1 MALIDAY
8 TQNLTARQVS
18 HLLRRTAFGATPT
31 QIKSLTGKK
40 VDTIVQQLFALQPV
54 PPDPTDENQK
64 TSHELVW
71 GGGAATDGERNNFDG
86 SRRTRL
92 KYWWMGLMTNQAVSL
107 TEKMTL
113 FWQNHFVSTSTDVQD
128 IRFIYRQNQLLR
140 KFAFGN
146 FRDFVIEIT
155 KDPAMLVYLSGNS
168 NVVGK
173 PNENYA
179 RELMELFTIGVGNYN
194 EEDVKAAARVL
205 TGWRSINFRNIT
217 IATIGNEFRSTQ
229 HDTADKTFSDFY
241 QKNVIKGRVG
251 ATAGD
256 DELKDLITMI
266 LAQPESARFIVRK
279 FYRFFI
285 QADIS
290 AQVEKDFIEPLAAIF
305 RKDYEIKPVLTAL
318 FKSQH
323 FFDETL
329 YGSQIKSPLDL
340 IVGTFRSFN
349 YQVPDSVK
357 ERVKYDASTTYL
369 YVRTREQQMDIIDQ
383 PSVFGWRPYY
393 DTEFYAIWIN
403 STTLALRGGLT
414 DYIVRGATN
423 INLDINT
430 LGLPLLTSFPQIA
443 ATEPLAPYIMV
454 RELTD
459 TLMEFPLTEDQ
470 IKYIVE
476 QPLMAGAPYYE
487 WTEIWNAYIKAPND
501 VMKKNAAKTRLDRMM
516 TYILR
521 LAEYQMG

>member
-1 MALIDAY
+1 MALIDPY

-18 HLLRRTAFGATPT
+18 HLLRRTTFGATPA
-31 QIKSLTGKK
+31 QIKSFTGKK
-40 VDTIVQQLFALQPV
+40 VDVVVQQLLAAQPV
-54 PPDPTDENQK
+54 PPHPTDENQL
-64 TSHELVW
+64 TSHDLVW
-71 GGGAATDGERNNFDG
+71 GGPTLVDADRNNFDG
-86 SRRTRL
+86 ARRTRL

-128 IRFIYRQNQLLR
+128 VRFIYRQNQLLR

-179 RELMELFTIGVGNYN
+179 RELMELFTIGRGNYT

-205 TGWRSINFRNIT
+205 TGWRSLNFRSST
-217 IATIGNEFRSTQ
+217 VATIGFEFRSAQ
-229 HDTADKTFSDFY
+229 HDTADKTFSDSY
-241 QKNVIKGRVG
+241 QKKVIKGRAG
-251 ATAGD
+251 TTAGD
-256 DELKDLITMI
+256 DELKDLVAMI
-266 LAQPESARFIVRK
+266 LAQPEAARFIVRK

-305 RKDYEIKPVLTAL
+305 RKDYEIKPVLNAL
-318 FKSQH
+318 FKSEH

-329 YGSQIKSPLDL
+329 SGSQIKSPLDL

-357 ERVKYDASTTYL
+357 DRAKYDAATTYL
-369 YVRTREQQMDIIDQ
+369 YVRSREQQMDIIDQ
-383 PSVFGWRPYY
+383 PNVFGWRPFY

-403 STTLALRGGLT
+403 STTLALRGTLT
-414 DYIVRGATN
+414 DYVVRGAPSL
-423 INLDINT
+423 NLDINT
-430 LGLPLLTSFPQIA
+430 LSLPSLTSLPQ
-443 ATEPLAPYIMV
+443 TLTDKESVYVMV
-454 RELTD
+454 KELTD
-459 TLMEFPLTEDQ
+459 LWMAFPLTNDQ
-470 IKYIVE
+470 INYIVE

-487 WTEIWNAYIKAPND
+487 WMEIWNAYVKAPND
-501 VMKKNAAKTRLDRMM
+501 AMKKSAAKTRLDRMM

>member
-1 MALIDAY
+1 MALIDPY

-18 HLLRRTAFGATPT
+18 HLLRRTAFAATQV
-31 QIKSLTGKK
+31 QIKSFTDKK
-40 VDTIVQQLFALQPV
+40 VEVVVQQLFTQQTIPA
-54 PPDPTDENQK
+54 DPTDENQK
-64 TSHELVW
+64 TSHDLVW
-71 GGGAATDGERNNFDG
+71 GGPATTDADRNTFDG
-86 SRRTRL
+86 VRRARL
-92 KYWWMGLMTNQAVSL
+92 KYWWMGLMVNQPVSI
-107 TEKMTL
+107 TEKLTL
-113 FWQNHFVSTSTDVQD
+113 FWQNHFVSTSTDVSD

-140 KFAFGN
+140 KYALGN
-146 FRDFVIEIT
+146 FKDFVTEIT

-205 TGWRSINFRNIT
+205 TGWRSLNYRSSTVAT
-217 IATIGNEFRSTQ
+217 IASEFRSAQ

-241 QKNVIKGRVG
+241 QKKVVKGRAG

-256 DELKDLITMI
+256 DELKDLIAMI
-266 LAQPESARFIVRK
+266 LAQPETARFIVRK

-305 RKDYEIKPVLTAL
+305 RKDYEIKPLLITF

-340 IVGTFRSFN
+340 IVGTFRGFN
-349 YQVPDSVK
+349 YQLPDPVK
-357 ERVKYDASTTYL
+357 DRAKYDAATTYL
-369 YVRTREQQMDIIDQ
+369 YARSREQQMDIIDQ

-430 LGLPLLTSFPQIA
+430 LSLPSLTSLPQ
-443 ATEPLAPYIMV
+443 TMTDKESVYLMV

-459 TLMEFPLTEDQ
+459 ILMEFPLTEDQ

-487 WTEIWNAYIKAPND
+487 WMEIWNAYVKAPND
-501 VMKKNAAKTRLDRMM
+501 AMKKSAAKTRLDRMM

>member
-18 HLLRRTAFGATPT
+18 HLLRRTAFGATPA
-31 QIKSLTGKK
+31 QIKSFIGKK
-40 VDTIVQQLFALQPV
+40 VDVIVQQLFAPQPI

-71 GGGAATDGERNNFDG
+71 GGGAATDAERNNFDG
-86 SRRTRL
+86 VRRGRL
-92 KYWWMGLMTNQAVSL
+92 KLWWMGLMINQPVSIS
-107 TEKMTL
+107 EKMTL
-113 FWQNHFVSTSTDVQD
+113 FWQNHFVSTSTDVSD
-128 IRFIYRQNQLLR
+128 VRFLYRQNKLLR
-140 KFAFGN
+140 KYALGN
-146 FRDFVIEIT
+146 FKDFVIEIT

-179 RELMELFTIGVGNYN
+179 RELMELFTIGRGNYT
-194 EEDVKAAARVL
+194 EEDVKAAARIL
-205 TGWRSINFRNIT
+205 TGWRSLNYRSTTVAATNF
-217 IATIGNEFRSTQ
+217 EFRSAQ
-229 HDTADKTFSDFY
+229 HDTADKVFSDSF
-241 QKNVIKGRVG
+241 QKKVIKGRVG
-251 ATAGD
+251 TTAGD
-256 DELKDLITMI
+256 DELKDLVSMI
-266 LAQPESARFIVRK
+266 LAQPETARFMVRK

-290 AQVEKDFIEPLAAIF
+290 AQTEKEFIEPLAAIF
-305 RKDYEIKPVLTAL
+305 RKDYELKPVLTAF

-340 IVGTFRSFN
+340 IIGTLRNFN
-349 YQVPDSVK
+349 YQVPDPTK
-357 ERVKYDASTTYL
+357 ARPQYDAATNYF
-369 YVRTREQQMDIIDQ
+369 YNRTREQQMDIIDQ

-393 DTEFYAIWIN
+393 DTDFYEIWIN
-403 STTLALRGGLT
+403 STTLALRGSWT
-414 DYIVRGATN
+414 DYVVKGATATA
-423 INLDINT
+423 LDINT
-430 LGLPLLTSFPQIA
+430 LSLPLLTSDP
-443 ATEPLAPYIMV
+443 TDPYKMM

-459 TLMEFPLTEDQ
+459 SLLEFPLTEDQ
-470 IKYIVE
+470 IKYLVE

-487 WTEIWNAYIKAPND
+487 WTEIWNAYIKTPTDN
-501 VMKKNAAKTRLDRMM
+501 MKKSAAKTRLDRM
-516 TYILR
+516 TAYILR

>member
-31 QIKSLTGKK
+31 QIKFFTGKK
-40 VDTIVQQLFALQPV
+40 VDIIVQQLFALQPV

-279 FYRFFI
+279 FYRFFY
-285 QADIS
+285 S
-290 AQVEKDFIEPLAAIF
+290 SRYFCSSGKRF
-305 RKDYEIKPVLTAL
+305 
-318 FKSQH
+318 H
-323 FFDETL
+323 
-329 YGSQIKSPLDL
+329 
-340 IVGTFRSFN
+340 
-349 YQVPDSVK
+349 
-357 ERVKYDASTTYL
+357 
-369 YVRTREQQMDIIDQ
+369 
-383 PSVFGWRPYY
+383 
-393 DTEFYAIWIN
+393 
-403 STTLALRGGLT
+403 
-414 DYIVRGATN
+414 
-423 INLDINT
+423 
-430 LGLPLLTSFPQIA
+430 
-443 ATEPLAPYIMV
+443 
-454 RELTD
+454 
-459 TLMEFPLTEDQ
+459 
-470 IKYIVE
+470 
-476 QPLMAGAPYYE
+476 
-487 WTEIWNAYIKAPND
+487 
-501 VMKKNAAKTRLDRMM
+501 
-516 TYILR
+516 
-521 LAEYQMG
+521 

>member
-8 TQNLTARQVS
+8 SQNLTARQVS
-18 HLLRRTAFGATPT
+18 HLLRRTVFGATPA
-31 QIKSLTGKK
+31 QIKSFTGKK
-40 VDTIVQQLFALQPV
+40 VDVIVQQLLAAQPI
-54 PPDPTDENQK
+54 PPHPTDETQK
-64 TSHELVW
+64 TSHDLVW
-71 GGGAATDGERNNFDG
+71 GGGAATDAERNNFDG
-86 SRRTRL
+86 IRRARL
-92 KYWWMGLMTNQAVSL
+92 KYWWIGLMTNQAVSL

-113 FWQNHFVSTSTDVQD
+113 FWQNHFVSTSTDVSD
-128 IRFIYRQNQLLR
+128 VRFIYRQNQLLR

-146 FRDFVIEIT
+146 FKDFVIEIT
-155 KDPAMLVYLSGNS
+155 RDPAMLVYLSGNS
-168 NVVGK
+168 NVVTK

-194 EEDVKAAARVL
+194 EDDVKAAARVL
-205 TGWRSINFRNIT
+205 TGWRSLNYRS
-217 IATIGNEFRSTQ
+217 ATVVSVASEFRSSQ
-229 HDTADKTFSDFY
+229 HDTADKAFSDFY
-241 QKNVIKGRVG
+241 QKKVVKGRAG

-256 DELKDLITMI
+256 DELKDLVSMI
-266 LAQPESARFIVRK
+266 LEQPETARFMVRK

-290 AQVEKDFIEPLAAIF
+290 AQVEKEFIEPLAAIF
-305 RKDYEIKPVLTAL
+305 RKNYEIKPVLDAL

-329 YGSQIKSPLDL
+329 FGSQIKSPLDL
-340 IVGTFRSFN
+340 IIGSLRNFN
-349 YQVPDSVK
+349 YQVPDPVK
-357 ERVKYDASTTYL
+357 ERAKYDSATTYF
-369 YVRTREQQMDIIDQ
+369 YARTREQQMDILDQ

-393 DTEFYAIWIN
+393 DTEFYELWIN

-414 DYIVRGATN
+414 DYIVRGATAVA
-423 INLDINT
+423 LDINT
-430 LGLPLLTSFPQIA
+430 LSLPSLTSLPQTLTDQNSA
-443 ATEPLAPYIMV
+443 YIMV

-459 TLMEFPLTEDQ
+459 SLMEFPLTEDQ
-470 IKYIVE
+470 IKYIAE

-487 WTEIWNAYIKAPND
+487 WLDIWNAYIKAPND
-501 VMKKNAAKTRLDRMM
+501 VMKKSAAKTRLDRMI

>member
-18 HLLRRTAFGATPT
+18 HLLRRTNFGATSA
-31 QIKSLTGKK
+31 QIKSFTGKK
-40 VDTIVQQLFALQPV
+40 IDVVVQQLLAFQPV

-64 TSHELVW
+64 TSHDLVW
-71 GGGAATDGERNNFDG
+71 GGPTLVDADRNNFDG
-86 SRRTRL
+86 ARRAKL

-113 FWQNHFVSTSTDVQD
+113 FWQNHFVSTSTIVQD
-128 IRFIYRQNQLLR
+128 VRFLYRQNQLLR

-146 FRDFVIEIT
+146 FRNFVIEIT

-179 RELMELFTIGVGNYN
+179 RELMELFTIGRGNYT
-194 EEDVKAAARVL
+194 EDDVKAAARIL
-205 TGWRSINFRNIT
+205 TGWRSLNYRSTTVAT
-217 IATIGNEFRSTQ
+217 IASEFRSAQ
-229 HDTADKTFSDFY
+229 HDTADKTFSDSY
-241 QKNVIKGRVG
+241 QKKIIKGRAG
-251 ATAGD
+251 TTAGD
-256 DELKDLITMI
+256 DELKDLVTMI
-266 LAQPESARFIVRK
+266 LDQPETARFIVRK
-279 FYRFFI
+279 FYRFFV

-290 AQVEKDFIEPLAAIF
+290 AQIEKDFIEPLATIF

-340 IVGTFRSFN
+340 IVGTFRNFS
-349 YQVPDSVK
+349 YQVPDPVK
-357 ERVKYDASTTYL
+357 ERIKYDAATTYL
-369 YVRTREQQMDIIDQ
+369 YARSREQQMDIIDQ
-383 PSVFGWRPYY
+383 PNVFGWRPYY

-414 DYIVRGATN
+414 DYVVRGATN

-430 LGLPLLTSFPQIA
+430 LSLPSLTSLPQVL
-443 ATEPLAPYIMV
+443 TDKDSVYVMV
-454 RELTD
+454 KELTD
-459 TLMEFPLTEDQ
+459 LMMAFPLAEDQ

-487 WTEIWNAYIKAPND
+487 WMEIWNAYIKAPTD
-501 VMKKNAAKTRLDRMM
+501 AMKKSAAKTRLDRMM
-516 TYILR
+516 VYILR

>member
-18 HLLRRTAFGATPT
+18 HLLRRTTFGATPA
-31 QIKSLTGKK
+31 QIKSFTGKT
-40 VDTIVQQLFALQPV
+40 VDVIVQQLFATQPT

-64 TSHELVW
+64 TSHGLVW
-71 GGGAATDGERNNFDG
+71 GGGAATDAERNTFDG
-86 SRRTRL
+86 VRRARL
-92 KYWWMGLMTNQAVSL
+92 KYWWLGLMVNQPVSI
-107 TEKMTL
+107 TEKLSL
-113 FWQNHFVSTSTDVQD
+113 FWQNHFVSTSTDVSD
-128 IRFIYRQNQLLR
+128 VRFLYRQNQLLR
-140 KFAFGN
+140 KFVLGN
-146 FRDFVIEIT
+146 FKDFVIEIT

-205 TGWRSINFRNIT
+205 TGWRSLNYRSTTVAT
-217 IATIGNEFRSTQ
+217 IASEFRSTQ

-241 QKNVIKGRVG
+241 QKKVIKGRAG

-256 DELKDLITMI
+256 DELKDLVAMI
-266 LAQPESARFIVRK
+266 LSQPETARFMVRK

-305 RKDYEIKPVLTAL
+305 RKDYEIKPVLSAF

-323 FFDETL
+323 FYDETL

-340 IVGTFRSFN
+340 IIGTLRNFN
-349 YQVPDSVK
+349 YQVPDPVK
-357 ERVKYDASTTYL
+357 DRAKYDAATNYIFS
-369 YVRTREQQMDIIDQ
+369 RTREQQMDIIDQ

-393 DTEFYAIWIN
+393 DTDFYEIWIN
-403 STTLALRGGLT
+403 STTLALRGTWT
-414 DYIVRGATN
+414 DYVVRGATATA
-423 INLDINT
+423 LDINT
-430 LGLPLLTSFPQIA
+430 LSLPLLTSDP
-443 ATEPLAPYIMV
+443 TDPYKMI

-459 TLMEFPLTEDQ
+459 SLLEFPLTEDQ
-470 IKYIVE
+470 IKYLVE

-487 WTEIWNAYIKAPND
+487 WTEIWGAYTKTPAD
-501 VMKKNAAKTRLDRMM
+501 AMKKNAAKTRLDRMM
-516 TYILR
+516 AYILR